1 MLGGAASVQGY
12 STVVECFSAFA
23 RPEAPPSAL
32 KNKKPHKQTENQ
44 TSCAWADEHPLF
56 SHYSNKNTFNYE
68 EQTAQSWFL
77 LGRQETRTV
86 TFVPGTNEVKL
97 QILGAFAAYKLPR
110 PWNLP
115 SQLQPAS
122 EHPGNCD
129 SCFTLCFL

>member
-1 MLGGAASVQGY
+1 MLGGAAGVQGY

-68 EQTAQSWFL
+68 ADSPKL
-77 LGRQETRTV
+77 VSPRRTGNQDRDI
-86 TFVPGTNEVKL
+86 VPGTNEVKL